1 MSFLFSYSLFFH
13 TLIFLAF
20 LFFFAFHL
28 SMSYDSIVF
37 SISISVSYFLPLSSL
52 HRSTRAQRVSSGLL
66 VYVILFF
73 NRELQ

>member
-20 LFFFAFHL
+20 FFFAFHL